1 MASRQR
7 VLIDDDDL
15 DIRELLTLALEDEG
29 YDVRGA
35 ANGTEALL
43 ILGEWRAQLI
53 VLDLMMPEMDGRTF
67 LTEQHRL
74 KGFADIP
81 VLIVSARHDLPNYAR
96 GLQALAVY
104 EKPLRLD
111 DFLDAVRS
119 LIANPNHA

>member
-7 VLIDDDDL
+7 VLIVDDDL

-53 VLDLMMPEMDGRTF
+53 VLDLMMPEMDGKTF

-81 VLIVSARHDLPNYAR
+81 VLIVSARHDLPN
-96 GLQALAVY
+96 
-104 EKPLRLD
+104 
-111 DFLDAVRS
+111 
-119 LIANPNHA
+119 